1 MRSSCFP
8 DAGEA
13 ILPALRSAY
22 EAGVV
27 TIPYRVTAGGEAGVD
42 YSAYIDTDFV
52 QHGRNWANWI
62 LEVLPE
68 GGNVLMLSGPPGN
81 SQGTLEAQGLHEILE
96 PLGPV
101 YLHR

>member
-1 MRSSCFP
+1 M
-8 DAGEA
+8 
-13 ILPALRSAY
+13 
-22 EAGVV
+22 

-68 GGNVLMLSGPPGN
+68 GGNVLMLSGPPATARAPSKPRG
-81 SQGTLEAQGLHEILE
+81 
-96 PLGPV
+96 
-101 YLHR
+101 R